1 MKSTLLAVTLAL
13 APCMAWSAGDDN
25 TAPPTPTETST
36 TCKKG
41 KVWDVKKKRCVN
53 PAHAELDDDARFA
66 AVRELA
72 YAGRPADAQAVLA
85 TMTDQSADRVQ
96 TYWAFTWRKLGR
108 GDLAMAHYDRALAT
122 NPDNILARSYFGQ
135 ALALAG
141 QRDAALAQ
149 LVEIRARGG
158 AGTWAETSL
167 EATIQTG
174 RAANY

>member
-1 MKSTLLAVTLAL
+1 MKITLLALAMTM
-13 APCMAWSAGDDN
+13 APGVIWAAGGDE

-41 KVWDVKKKRCVN
+41 KVWDDKTKSCVN
-53 PAHAELDDDARFA
+53 PAHASIDDDARFD

-72 YAGRPADAQAVLA
+72 YADRPADAQAVLA
-85 TMTDQSADRVQ
+85 TMTNQTEDRVQ

-158 AGTWAETSL
+158 AGTWAEASL
-167 EATIQTG
+167 DATIRTG
-174 RAANY
+174 RAENY